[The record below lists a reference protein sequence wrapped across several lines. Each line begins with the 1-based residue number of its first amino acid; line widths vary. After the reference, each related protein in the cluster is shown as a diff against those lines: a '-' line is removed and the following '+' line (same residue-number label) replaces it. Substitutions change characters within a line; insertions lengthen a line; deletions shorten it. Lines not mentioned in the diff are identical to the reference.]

1 MHWTCHIMTEQPFQ
15 ILFSAEA
22 DAFLFCRLEL
32 FKLGYLDLLYC
43 IFPHKSTMADHI
55 AVHSSEHS
63 KMLATASSLLNQSD
77 LNRFFQESFID
88 VYMCDDSWEAARIAA
103 GGVIACAK
111 AIMDGKLLNAFA
123 LVR

>member
-1 MHWTCHIMTEQPFQ
+1 
-15 ILFSAEA
+15 
-22 DAFLFCRLEL
+22 
-32 FKLGYLDLLYC
+32 
-43 IFPHKSTMADHI
+43 MADHI

-77 LNRFFQESFID
+77 LNRFFQESFND
-88 VYMCDDSWEAARIAA
+88 VYMCEDSWEVARIAA

-123 LVR
+123 LVRYC